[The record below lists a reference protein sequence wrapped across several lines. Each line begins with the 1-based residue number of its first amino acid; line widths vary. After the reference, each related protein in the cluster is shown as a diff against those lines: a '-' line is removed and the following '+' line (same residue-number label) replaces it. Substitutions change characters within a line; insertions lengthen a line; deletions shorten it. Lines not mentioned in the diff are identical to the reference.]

1 MIIYNV
7 TVNIEKKYEQDWL
20 QWMREQHI
28 PDVMSTGLFQKS
40 RLFKVMVEEEQG
52 ITYSIQYE
60 VRDRE
65 TLQLYQEVYAPK
77 LQAEFRARYGDR
89 AVSFRTLLQLES
101 EHE

>member
-7 TVNIEKKYEQDWL
+7 TVNIETQLEEDWL

-28 PDVMSTGLFQKS
+28 PDVMGTGLFLKS

-52 ITYSIQYE
+52 STYSIQYE

-65 TLQLYQEVYAPK
+65 TLQLYQEVYAPR
-77 LQAEFRARYGDR
+77 LQAEHQARYGNR
-89 AVSFRTLLQLES
+89 AVAFRTLLQLDS
-101 EHE
+101 EHD